1 MSDKVDKMITNVID
15 TMCAENTCWNCD
27 EPCSL
32 FSEYQDDGRT
42 FCSLDCLNEADTV
55 TE

>member
-1 MSDKVDKMITNVID
+1 M
-15 TMCAENTCWNCD
+15 EEQNTCWNCD

-32 FSEYQDDGRT
+32 YSEYQDDGRT
-42 FCSLDCLNEADTV
+42 FCSLDCWNEATDEME